1 MLDRYESP
9 LCTRYA
15 SKEMQEIFSSMNK
28 FSTWRRLWIALA
40 EAEQELGLGI
50 TDEQIQEMKAHI
62 YDIDFER
69 AAQWEALIHH
79 DVMAHIH
86 TYGEQCP
93 KAQGIIHLG
102 ATSAYVGDNADII
115 MMTQAMELTYA
126 KLLKVME
133 ALADFAE
140 TYKDMPALAYTH
152 FQAAQPT
159 TVGKRASL
167 WLMEFLMDLDQL
179 EFFLAHK
186 RTRGVK
192 GTTGTQ
198 ASFMELFNG
207 DHEKIRRLDK
217 LVAEKM
223 GFHDTFPVTGQTC
236 SRKLDSQVLNILSG
250 ISQSAYKMCGDIRLL
265 QHMGEMEEPFDKKQ
279 VGSSAMAYK
288 RNPMR
293 SERVCSLARYVMV
306 NALNPALTAS
316 SQWLERTLDD
326 SANKRISIPESFL
339 AVDGILELLLKITK
353 GLVVYPRMIRR
364 HLVEEL
370 PFMATEKILMVAVK
384 KGGDRQELHE
394 RIRTHS
400 MNVVRDIREEG
411 RENRLLEAIA
421 ADPAFRLSQKELE
434 EMLKPEDFV
443 GRAPEQTAEFLAEY
457 VRPRLAAVMARAE
470 TQAKTAL
477 GVAEKAALAQQA
489 SKDTNPAGGGG
500 LKAGGEG

>member
-15 SKEMQEIFSSMNK
+15 SKEMQEIFSSINK

-40 EAEQELGLGI
+40 EAEQELGLAI
-50 TDEQIQEMKAHI
+50 SDEQIEEMKAHI
-62 YDIDFER
+62 YDIDFDR
-69 AAQWEALIHH
+69 AAEWESLIHH

-102 ATSAYVGDNADII
+102 ATSAYVGDNTDILV
-115 MMTQAMELTYA
+115 MTQAMELIQA

-133 ALADFAE
+133 ALADFAGE
-140 TYKDMPALAYTH
+140 YKDLPALAYTH
-152 FQAAQPT
+152 FQTAQPT

-167 WLMEFLMDLDQL
+167 WLMEFLMDLDQV
-179 EFFLAHK
+179 EFFLERK
-186 RTRGVK
+186 RLRGVK

-207 DHEKIRRLDK
+207 DHGKIRKLDK

-236 SRKLDSQVLNILSG
+236 SRKLDCQALNILSG
-250 ISQSAYKMCGDIRLL
+250 IAQSAYKMCGDIRLL
-265 QHMGEMEEPFDKKQ
+265 QHLGEIEEPFDKKQ

-293 SERVCSLARYVMV
+293 CERVCSLARYVIVDAM
-306 NALNPALTAS
+306 NPAMTAAT
-316 SQWLERTLDD
+316 QWLERTLDD
-326 SANKRISIPESFL
+326 SANKRISVPEAFL
-339 AVDGILELLLKITK
+339 AVDSIFELLLKITK
-353 GLVVYPRMIRR
+353 GLVVYPKMIAK
-364 HLVEEL
+364 HLNAEL
-370 PFMATEKILMVAVK
+370 PFMATEKILMLAVK

-400 MNVVRDIREEG
+400 MNVVKAIREDG
-411 RENRLLEAIA
+411 QENHLLEAIA
-421 ADPAFRLSQKELE
+421 GDPAFQLSLEELE
-434 EMLKPEDFV
+434 AMLRPEDFV

-457 VRPRLAAVMARAE
+457 VRPRLAAIKDRAE
-470 TQAKTAL
+470 AA
-477 GVAEKAALAQQA
+477 AEEAENAALFRAVKIEIA
-489 SKDTNPAGGGG
+489 PGAGP
-500 LKAGGEG
+500 KAGGEG

>member
-15 SKEMQEIFSSMNK
+15 SKEMQEIFSSINK

-40 EAEQELGLGI
+40 EAEQELGLAI
-50 TDEQIQEMKAHI
+50 SDKQIEEMKTHI
-62 YDIDFER
+62 YDIDFDR
-69 AAQWEALIHH
+69 AAEWESLIHH

-102 ATSAYVGDNADII
+102 ATSAYVGDNTDILV
-115 MMTQAMELTYA
+115 MTQAMELIQA

-133 ALADFAE
+133 ALADFAGE
-140 TYKDMPALAYTH
+140 YKDLPALAYTH
-152 FQAAQPT
+152 FQTAQPT

-167 WLMEFLMDLDQL
+167 WLMEFLMDLDQV
-179 EFFLAHK
+179 EFFLERK
-186 RTRGVK
+186 RLRGVK

-207 DHEKIRRLDK
+207 DHGKIRKLDK

-236 SRKLDSQVLNILSG
+236 SRKLDCQALNILSG
-250 ISQSAYKMCGDIRLL
+250 IAQSAYKMCGDIRLL
-265 QHMGEMEEPFDKKQ
+265 QHLGEIEEPFDKKQ

-293 SERVCSLARYVMV
+293 CERVCSLARYVIVDAM
-306 NALNPALTAS
+306 NPAMTAAT
-316 SQWLERTLDD
+316 QWLERTLDD
-326 SANKRISIPESFL
+326 SANKRISVPEAFL
-339 AVDGILELLLKITK
+339 AVDSIFELLLKITK
-353 GLVVYPRMIRR
+353 GLVVYPKMIAK
-364 HLVEEL
+364 HLNAEL
-370 PFMATEKILMVAVK
+370 PFMATEKILMLAVK

-400 MNVVRDIREEG
+400 MNVVKAIREDG
-411 RENRLLEAIA
+411 QENHLLEAIA
-421 ADPAFRLSQKELE
+421 GDPAFQLSLEELE
-434 EMLKPEDFV
+434 AMLRPEDFV

-457 VRPRLAAVMARAE
+457 VRPRLAAIKDRAE
-470 TQAKTAL
+470 AASEE
-477 GVAEKAALAQQA
+477 AENAALFRAVKIEIA
-489 SKDTNPAGGGG
+489 PGAGP
-500 LKAGGEG
+500 KAGGEG

>member
-15 SKEMQEIFSSMNK
+15 SKEMQEIFSSINK

-40 EAEQELGLGI
+40 EAEQELGLAI
-50 TDEQIQEMKAHI
+50 SDEQIEEMKAHI
-62 YDIDFER
+62 YDIDFGR
-69 AAQWEALIHH
+69 AAEWESLIHH

-102 ATSAYVGDNADII
+102 ATSAYVGDNTDILV
-115 MMTQAMELTYA
+115 MTQAMELIQA

-133 ALADFAE
+133 ALADFAGE
-140 TYKDMPALAYTH
+140 YKDLPALAYTH
-152 FQAAQPT
+152 FQTAQPT

-167 WLMEFLMDLDQL
+167 WLMEFLMDLDQV
-179 EFFLAHK
+179 EFFLERK
-186 RTRGVK
+186 RLRGVK

-207 DHEKIRRLDK
+207 DHGKIRKLDK

-236 SRKLDSQVLNILSG
+236 SRKLDCQALNILSG
-250 ISQSAYKMCGDIRLL
+250 IAQSAYKMCGDIRLL
-265 QHMGEMEEPFDKKQ
+265 QHLGEIEEPFDKKQ

-293 SERVCSLARYVMV
+293 CERVCSLARYVIVDAM
-306 NALNPALTAS
+306 NPAMTAAT
-316 SQWLERTLDD
+316 QWLERTLDD
-326 SANKRISIPESFL
+326 SANKRISVPEAFL
-339 AVDGILELLLKITK
+339 AVDSIFELLLKITK
-353 GLVVYPRMIRR
+353 GLVVYPKMIAK
-364 HLVEEL
+364 HLNAEL
-370 PFMATEKILMVAVK
+370 PFMATEKILMLAVK

-400 MNVVRDIREEG
+400 MNVVKAIREDG
-411 RENRLLEAIA
+411 QENHLLEAIA
-421 ADPAFRLSQKELE
+421 GDPAFQLSLEELE
-434 EMLKPEDFV
+434 AMLRPEDFV

-457 VRPRLAAVMARAE
+457 VRPRLAAIKDRAE
-470 TQAKTAL
+470 AA
-477 GVAEKAALAQQA
+477 VEEAENAALFRAVKIEIA
-489 SKDTNPAGGGG
+489 PGAGP
-500 LKAGGEG
+500 KAGGEG

>member
-15 SKEMQEIFSSMNK
+15 SKEMQEIFSSINK

-40 EAEQELGLGI
+40 EAEQELGLAI
-50 TDEQIQEMKAHI
+50 SDEQIEEMKTHI
-62 YDIDFER
+62 YDIDFDR
-69 AAQWEALIHH
+69 AAEWESLIHH

-102 ATSAYVGDNADII
+102 ATSAYVGDNTDILV
-115 MMTQAMELTYA
+115 MTQAMELIQA

-133 ALADFAE
+133 ALADFAGE
-140 TYKDMPALAYTH
+140 YKDLPALAYTH
-152 FQAAQPT
+152 FQTAQPT

-167 WLMEFLMDLDQL
+167 WLMEFLMDLDQV
-179 EFFLAHK
+179 EFFLERK
-186 RTRGVK
+186 RLRGVK

-207 DHEKIRRLDK
+207 DHGKIRKLDK

-236 SRKLDSQVLNILSG
+236 SRKLDCQALNILSG
-250 ISQSAYKMCGDIRLL
+250 IAQSAYKMCGDIRLL
-265 QHMGEMEEPFDKKQ
+265 QHLGEIEEPFDKKQ

-293 SERVCSLARYVMV
+293 CERVCSLARYVIVDAM
-306 NALNPALTAS
+306 NPAMTAAT
-316 SQWLERTLDD
+316 QWLERTLDD
-326 SANKRISIPESFL
+326 SANKRISVPEAFL
-339 AVDGILELLLKITK
+339 AVDSIFELLLKITK
-353 GLVVYPRMIRR
+353 GLVVYPKMIAK
-364 HLVEEL
+364 HLNAEL
-370 PFMATEKILMVAVK
+370 PFMATEKILMLAVK

-400 MNVVRDIREEG
+400 MNVVKAIREDG
-411 RENRLLEAIA
+411 QENHLLEAIA
-421 ADPAFRLSQKELE
+421 GDPAFQLSLEELE
-434 EMLKPEDFV
+434 AMLRPEDFV

-457 VRPRLAAVMARAE
+457 VRPRLAAIKDRAE
-470 TQAKTAL
+470 AASEE
-477 GVAEKAALAQQA
+477 AENAALFRAVKIEIA
-489 SKDTNPAGGGG
+489 PGAGP
-500 LKAGGEG
+500 KAGGEG

>member
-15 SKEMQEIFSSMNK
+15 SKEMQEIFSSINK

-40 EAEQELGLGI
+40 EAEQELGLAI
-50 TDEQIQEMKAHI
+50 SDEQIEEMKAHI
-62 YDIDFER
+62 YDIDFDR
-69 AAQWEALIHH
+69 AAEWESLIHH

-102 ATSAYVGDNADII
+102 ATSAYVGDNTDILV
-115 MMTQAMELTYA
+115 MTQAMELIQA

-133 ALADFAE
+133 TLADFAGE
-140 TYKDMPALAYTH
+140 YKDLPALAYTH
-152 FQAAQPT
+152 FQTAQPT

-167 WLMEFLMDLDQL
+167 WLMEFLMDLDQV
-179 EFFLAHK
+179 EFFLERK
-186 RTRGVK
+186 RLRGVK

-207 DHEKIRRLDK
+207 DHGKIRKLDK

-236 SRKLDSQVLNILSG
+236 SRKLDCQALNILSG
-250 ISQSAYKMCGDIRLL
+250 IAQSAYKMCGDIRLL
-265 QHMGEMEEPFDKKQ
+265 QHLGEIEEPFDKKQ

-293 SERVCSLARYVMV
+293 CERVCSLARYVIVDAM
-306 NALNPALTAS
+306 NPAMTAAT
-316 SQWLERTLDD
+316 QWLERTLDD
-326 SANKRISIPESFL
+326 SANKRISVPEAFL
-339 AVDGILELLLKITK
+339 AVDSIFELLLKITK
-353 GLVVYPRMIRR
+353 GLVVYPKMIAK
-364 HLVEEL
+364 HLNAEL
-370 PFMATEKILMVAVK
+370 PFMATEKILMLAVK

-400 MNVVRDIREEG
+400 MNVVKAIREDG
-411 RENRLLEAIA
+411 QENHLLEAIA
-421 ADPAFRLSQKELE
+421 GDPAFQLSLEELE
-434 EMLKPEDFV
+434 AMLRPEDFV

-457 VRPRLAAVMARAE
+457 VRPRLAAIKDRAE
-470 TQAKTAL
+470 AA
-477 GVAEKAALAQQA
+477 AEEAENAALFRAVKIEIA
-489 SKDTNPAGGGG
+489 PGAGP
-500 LKAGGEG
+500 KAGGEG